1 MNLAVIGSGGRE
13 HAICYKLKQSKRIN
27 KLICIPG
34 NAGTQKIA
42 ENIKEDISNF
52 DILYKIIKERK
63 IDIVIVGPEQPLVDG
78 IVDYLDKKKIR
89 VFGPDKFA
97 SQLEGS
103 KSFMKDL
110 CKKHNIPTA
119 KFGVFSNLNE
129 ALDFINSNGVPI
141 VVKADGLAAGKG
153 VTICKSID
161 EAIKSTK
168 EILEGKFKS
177 SKKVVLEEFLE
188 GEELSYFTIVD
199 KNSYHFFGSAQ
210 DHKRVGEGDIGPNT
224 GGMGAYSPAKLL
236 TNQLEEKIKKK
247 IIEPTLMAMNKLG
260 HPYKG
265 FLYAGLMINK
275 GEPYLIEY
283 NIRMGDPECQVLMM
297 RLETDLLEVIDCLT
311 QDKLNNLKIKWN
323 KNSCI
328 TIVLCAKGYPNNYI
342 KNSEIKNLSS
352 IISDKNNQI
361 FHAGTY
367 KKNNKIFSN
376 GGRVL
381 NITSVAESLSKA
393 RDQSLMN
400 LKKIN
405 WTDGFFRK
413 DIGWKAIKKNEN
425 NKR

>member
-52 DILYKIIKERK
+52 NILYKIIKERK

-119 KFGVFSNLNE
+119 KFGAFSNLNE